1 MLTQLRINE
10 IILGFMAITSEW
22 AAILLLLF
30 ADSGE
35 AIAADVQIWGSSR
48 LLALSMIGSSVGAL
62 MSIMTTNAPAQ
73 ATVNPRALAAGFIS
87 SMSCG
92 VVFAP
97 MVMEWSGIA
106 KREDMILP
114 FSALCAFMAV
124 RLAKVIMPILENIWV
139 RKVKKILDVED
150 QDIQDGTKK
159 KDIEDN
165 GHLG

>member
-22 AAILLLLF
+22 AAILFLYF
-30 ADSGE
+30 ADNSQPS
-35 AIAADVQIWGSSR
+35 ADVQIWGSSR
-48 LLALSMIGSSVGAL
+48 LLALSMVGSSVGAL
-62 MSIMTTNAPAQ
+62 MSIMTVKAPDQ
-73 ATVNPRALAAGFIS
+73 ASSSPRALAFGFLC

-114 FSALCAFMAV
+114 FSALSAFMAI
-124 RLAKVIMPILENIWV
+124 RLARAISPVIETIWM
-139 RKVKKILDVED
+139 RKFKKILDVDETHESD
-150 QDIQDGTKK
+150 KS
-159 KDIEDN
+159 DIEDK
-165 GHLG
+165 GQRG